1 MLSPMHTFQSYNI
14 SIYSS
19 WWTLL
24 TSEYLVWSQDQV
36 LCCLEFA
43 WHEYFVGILVHND
56 SKLHLSWET
65 SFIHEL
71 VCSWWYEAKSY
82 RHCLYYCYHLSKSS
96 FGLCLFSLIFIPLY
110 FLKDTSGAYTQ
121 HNHNQTALLTSS
133 LYTLALILMFSLWW
147 PQLLLVCHLGSWQAE
162 ICLMWATN
170 VLWQHWHQYMW
181 WASRL
186 KKCSITWW
194 VLFLL
199 SLQFSVCSII
209 FKSWLQTEQ
218 FILFLSH
225 LGWVWWT
232 E

>member
-24 TSEYLVWSQDQV
+24 TSEYLVWSQDLFTMIV
-36 LCCLEFA
+36 CSVRCFVA
-43 WHEYFVGILVHND
+43 WNLLGILVHND

-133 LYTLALILMFSLWW
+133 LYTLVLILMFYL
-147 PQLLLVCHLGSWQAE
+147 
-162 ICLMWATN
+162 
-170 VLWQHWHQYMW
+170 
-181 WASRL
+181 
-186 KKCSITWW
+186 
-194 VLFLL
+194 
-199 SLQFSVCSII
+199 
-209 FKSWLQTEQ
+209 
-218 FILFLSH
+218 
-225 LGWVWWT
+225 
-232 E
+232 